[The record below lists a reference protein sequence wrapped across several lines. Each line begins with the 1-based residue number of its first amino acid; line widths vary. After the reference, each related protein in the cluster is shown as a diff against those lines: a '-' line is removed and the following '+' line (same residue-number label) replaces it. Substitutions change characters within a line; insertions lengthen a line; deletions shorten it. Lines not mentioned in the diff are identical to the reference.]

1 MGQNTENGA
10 TLQELPDKSQS
21 SGKKQRILLLEI
33 EKKESKN

>member
-21 SGKKQRILLLEI
+21 SGKKQNII
-33 EKKESKN
+33 VGNWEKGK